1 MRKQRKER
9 GDRKMIIKKE
19 HKHNYTC
26 VSNEILQRNDLSM
39 QAKGL
44 LVYLL
49 SLPEDWEVHK
59 SEIWKHFR
67 NGRDAVYRA
76 FEELERKGYITGKKY
91 RDKKG
96 RFRVEYTVYEEPNIT
111 ETEPDLRNR
120 NGKTAAVFQEV
131 INKYKQS
138 IYIKEEKKDFFKKE
152 EPKPKESTQKE
163 EKSIEE
169 EIKKIETQIA
179 SAPAWLQRHLI
190 ELKRK
195 KESQKQQ

>member
-1 MRKQRKER
+1 
-9 GDRKMIIKKE
+9 MIIKKKE

-49 SLPEDWEVHK
+49 SLPQDWEVHK
-59 SEIWKHFR
+59 SEIWKHFS

-111 ETEPDLRNR
+111 ETEPDLKNR

-131 INKYKQS
+131 INKYKQN
-138 IYIKEEKKDFFKKE
+138 IHKKDFFKKE
-152 EPKPKESTQKE
+152 NQKQEESTQKE
-163 EKSIEE
+163 EKNTSMSIEE
-169 EIKKIETQIA
+169 IEAQIA
-179 SAPAWLQRHLI
+179 TAPKWLKKYLI
-190 ELKRK
+190 ELKQS
-195 KESQKQQ
+195 KEQNQH